1 MLQRG
6 VKKQIAAAPVR
17 PVEIGVSL
25 GCMHRSTPYG
35 GLANGHALNRHIR
48 ACGSRCGGC
57 CLLCD
62 EAGETPISTRG
73 RPSWRP
79 RHYRFK
85 RVRLQRAPHATAAVR
100 HCAADAARVK
110 QLSALS
116 LAATTVGGS
125 IRTVVALSS
134 GYEG

>member
-48 ACGSRCGGC
+48 RSGPYRGSCR
-57 CLLCD
+57 LLRD
-62 EAGETPISTRG
+62 ETGEKIINT
-73 RPSWRP
+73 
-79 RHYRFK
+79 
-85 RVRLQRAPHATAAVR
+85 
-100 HCAADAARVK
+100 
-110 QLSALS
+110 
-116 LAATTVGGS
+116 
-125 IRTVVALSS
+125 
-134 GYEG
+134 